1 MENFNF
7 FFHGNIY
14 FGIKSRNNIDDIIKD
29 NDYKS
34 ACIIID
40 HALISIPIFN
50 DYINELQC
58 DINIIECDISEPTYE
73 KLEEKRIEIK
83 NQNFDVFIGIGG
95 GSAIDMAKGLAVLYT
110 NDGTAIS
117 YRGFDQFKQPIPPII
132 AIPTTAGTGSEI
144 TPNASFIDT
153 DEERKMGINGE
164 RIRPKYAIL
173 DPELTVSCP
182 KGPTISA
189 GVDSIVHATEAFVA
203 KKSNPMAR
211 MFAKDGFKL
220 VFENL
225 PLLVDDLANI
235 ELREKVMYGAF
246 LSAIAL
252 MNSGTGPAA
261 ALSYPLGVH
270 FGVPHGI
277 GGGIFLPYVIQHN
290 IDNGFFDYAELY
302 QAGENIN
309 SKESGAKLF
318 IEKIRDTWKRLQV
331 SQNLGDFGMDTS
343 DIALFVSDTMALKA
357 ALDQNPLPFYLGHE
371 SKSPVYFGMY
381 SERLLL
387 VNIFYVITLIF
398 SIGLFIYNLKKK

>member
-1 MENFNF
+1 MVSLHLLNGIGISMNKFNF
-7 FFHGNIY
+7 IFYGNIY
-14 FGIKSRNNIDDIIKD
+14 FGIKSRNSIDDVLK
-29 NDYKS
+29 NNNYKS

-40 HALISIPIFN
+40 HALISVPIFN
-50 DYINELQC
+50 DYLNELQC
-58 DINIIECDISEPTYE
+58 DVNIIECDISEPTYE

-95 GSAIDMAKGLAVLYT
+95 GSALDMAKGLAVLYT

-153 DEERKMGINGE
+153 IEKRKMGINGE
-164 RIRPKYAIL
+164 TIRPKYSIL
-173 DPELTVSCP
+173 DPELTLSCP
-182 KGPTISA
+182 KKPTISA
-189 GVDSIVHATEAFVA
+189 GVDSMVHATEAFVA
-203 KKSNPMAR
+203 KKSNPMAK
-211 MFAKDGFKL
+211 MFAKEGFKL

-225 PLLVDDLANI
+225 PLLIDQLDNI

-277 GGGIFLPYVIQHN
+277 GGGIFLPHVIQHN
-290 IDNGFFDYAELY
+290 IESGFIDYAELY
-302 QAGENIN
+302 QTQKNIN
-309 SKESGAKLF
+309 SKKVGAKLF
-318 IEKIRDTWKRLQV
+318 IEKIWNTWERLQV
-331 SQNLGDFGMDTS
+331 SQDLGDFGMDKS
-343 DIALFVSDTMALKA
+343 DIALFVSDTMVLKA
-357 ALDQNPLPFYLGHE
+357 ALDQNPLPFYE
-371 SKSPVYFGMY
+371 SEIKS
-381 SERLLL
+381 
-387 VNIFYVITLIF
+387 TLEKLK
-398 SIGLFIYNLKKK
+398 IGEL